1 MTNSEGGAAS
11 GTVPGQDGEAAVT
24 VADGVESAAASGPDA
39 DLSAPPEVLAN
50 SLGEYTRLWLR
61 RVRSGESGA
70 LPVVIGLVAIVIYF
84 QVRSPLFLSAGN
96 LVNLMT
102 QASFIITLGMAEVFV
117 LLLGDID
124 LSSGYNAALGAV
136 VMAWMLTDSWPWWL
150 AVLAGLAFSA
160 AFAALQAVIITR
172 LNLPSFVVTLAGYLG
187 GFGLLLAL
195 IDMAAPGSGGT
206 IRLDNNILLNIEGG
220 SLNPQASWIVMAAA
234 VVVTG
239 LVMWTRD
246 SRRRRANLAAPPA
259 SVSLFKVALVAVAGV
274 VVVLIGD
281 QNRGVGLTVVEGVPW
296 VVLLLLVLL
305 IAWTVL
311 LGRTRFGRYVYAMG
325 GNAEAAR
332 RAGIN
337 LRRIRVAAFTL
348 AGLTAGITGIIYA
361 SNLGSISNNVNG
373 GQLVLFAVAAAVIG
387 GTSLFGGR
395 GKMIGAVLGGLV
407 VGVIYNG
414 LTLLGLGAAAQNIW
428 TAVVLLAAVTVDS
441 LARRGS
447 AAR

>member
-1 MTNSEGGAAS
+1 MTQSEAGASPGTVQGEGAA
-11 GTVPGQDGEAAVT
+11 
-24 VADGVESAAASGPDA
+24 AAAATPESPDA
-39 DLSAPPEVLAN
+39 AAEGADLVAPPEVLAN

-61 RVRSGESGA
+61 RIRSGESGA
-70 LPVVIGLVAIVIYF
+70 LPVVIGLIAIVIYF
-84 QVRSPLFLSAGN
+84 QVSNSLFLSAGN
-96 LVNLMT
+96 LVNLMI
-102 QASFIITLGMAEVFV
+102 QAAFIITLGMAEVFV

-136 VMAWMLTDSWPWWL
+136 VMAWLLSLSHPLPWWL
-150 AVLAGLAFSA
+150 AAAAGLAFSA
-160 AFAALQAVIITR
+160 AFAGLEGLIITR

-187 GFGLLLAL
+187 GFGLLLYL
-195 IDMAAPGSGGT
+195 IDLAAPGSGGT
-206 IRLDNNILLNIEGG
+206 IRVDNSIINNIEGG
-220 SLNPQASWIVMAAA
+220 SLSPVASWIVMAVA
-234 VVVTG
+234 VVLTG
-239 LVMWTRD
+239 LVMWTRE
-246 SRRRRANLAAPPA
+246 SRRRSAGLAAPPA
-259 SVSLFKVALVAVAGV
+259 SVSLLKIALVAVAGV
-274 VVVLIGD
+274 VVVLIGN

-305 IAWTVL
+305 IAWTIL

-337 LRRIRVAAFTL
+337 LRRIRVTAFTL
-348 AGLTAGITGIIYA
+348 AGVTAGLTGIIYA

-441 LARRGS
+441 LARRG
-447 AAR
+447 ATAR